1 MNNITFDGYEV
12 TIKGNEIKVG
22 DKAPNFTAMN
32 QDLGPFNFYEDT
44 EDKVKII
51 SVFTSLDTSVCSIQT
66 QTFNEKASKLKDDLT
81 VISISVDLPFAQK
94 RFCVNEG
101 IENSIVVSDHKDL
114 EFGEKYGFIIDEY
127 RLLTRGVIVVDE
139 ENVVRYVE
147 YVNETSNHPDY
158 DQAMEVAKNLIVGV
172 EV

>member
-1 MNNITFDGYEV
+1 MNKITFDGYEV
-12 TIKGNEIKVG
+12 TIKGNETKVG
-22 DKAPNFTAMN
+22 EKAPNFTAMN

-51 SVFTSLDTSVCSIQT
+51 SAFPSLDTGVCSIQT

-94 RFCVNEG
+94 RFCVDEG
-101 IENSIVVSDHKDL
+101 IDNSIVVSDHKNLD
-114 EFGEKYGFIIDEY
+114 FGQKYGFIIDEY
-127 RLLTRGVIVVDE
+127 RLLTRGVIVVDKN
-139 ENVVRYVE
+139 NVIRYVE
-147 YVNETSNHPDY
+147 YVNEVTNHPDY
-158 DQAMEVAKNLIVGV
+158 DKAMEVAKNLIKGL